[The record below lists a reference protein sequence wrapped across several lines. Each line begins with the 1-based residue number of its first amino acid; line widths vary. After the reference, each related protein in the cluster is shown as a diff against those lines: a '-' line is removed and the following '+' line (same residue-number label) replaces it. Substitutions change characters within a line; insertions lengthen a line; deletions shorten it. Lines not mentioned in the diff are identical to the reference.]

1 MAIHKLQIDDFVTID
16 YELIAIHSSTED
28 YRLAYF
34 INKNLNIL
42 LEKSHKD
49 ISVKSAKTES
59 CFSRFIFED
68 VDTDV
73 SWNLIQN
80 KSSMA
85 VAQQQNV
92 PVSLFSEAEI
102 DITTSSHLLPE
113 LKKVDYILKIENIPS
128 FFVPDAIVNK
138 LLGIKHITTAY
149 TIEHNK
155 LKSKNNLIF

>member
-16 YELIAIHSSTED
+16 YELIAIHSSIED

-34 INKNLNIL
+34 INQNLHLL

-49 ISVKSAKTES
+49 ISVKSAKAES
-59 CFSRFIFED
+59 CFSMFIFED
-68 VDTDV
+68 ADTDTT
-73 SWNLIQN
+73 WNLIQN
-80 KSSMA
+80 KSSKA
-85 VAQQQNV
+85 VTQQQNATA
-92 PVSLFSEAEI
+92 SLFSEADI
-102 DITTSSHLLPE
+102 NITTSSHLLPE
-113 LKKVDYILKIENIPS
+113 LKKVDYILKVENIPS
-128 FFVPDAIVNK
+128 FFVPDVVVNK